1 MNTTTQDVDE
11 EDVISKACEL
21 GCDTFLLPDED
32 GEGPGH
38 WHFNQKYGEG
48 ISLVSS
54 SDLQA
59 SSGTVSHG
67 RLWHCKPVQRT
78 PITRRWA

>member
-21 GCDTFLLPDED
+21 RCDTFLIPDED

-48 ISLVSS
+48 ILWFPPLTCRHQVAPC
-54 SDLQA
+54 LMAVCGIA
-59 SSGTVSHG
+59 S
-67 RLWHCKPVQRT
+67 QRNE
-78 PITRRWA
+78 RR